1 MVFELED
8 STWIQRMGNNV
19 TTNIKTA
26 FSLDP
31 KGKKDHKSEK
41 PRIGIL
47 SFEVANAM
55 SKAVQL
61 WQSLG
66 DQEVHRLRTEVLKS
80 EAITYLVSDDDNY
93 LLGLACAEKLEDL
106 NHVATAVS
114 RLGKKCQEPALQGFE
129 HVYND
134 LLSGNIDA
142 RALEFL
148 IKDMDKKIKKMERY
162 IAATANLYQELEVL
176 TDLEQSARKLQMN
189 LRRQSNGNCN
199 NGGGGDN
206 NNCNGQRDC
215 GGGGAYYQRKIV
227 WQRQEIKHLRDVSLW
242 NTPYEKVVGLLARTV
257 CTIYCRICSVFGPQ
271 ALVSNSVSL
280 PLQFYDDDDDDDDEG
295 YRFPA
300 MSGPLERYGRS
311 PMEHYGRSPMAMSRG
326 GMGHCSTREIR
337 FASGP
342 LERSPVEAN
351 WGRRSGPILSRTGSR
366 KGCQHKDLG
375 SGPNVEAHTSV
386 CASREAQ
393 TSASASRG
401 SSPGRLFKECLNLN
415 ANHPPKRRSLYVEG
429 SVASKS
435 CNIESRYYETAMT
448 SASTSGHIGPV
459 SQTEGLP
466 ASGPIRYMHS
476 GPIYNKSPNT
486 RAQFGSKCKKLIH
499 APPSTLGG
507 SALALHYA
515 NVIILVEKLVRF
527 PHLIGHDARDDLYQM
542 LPTSVR
548 VALRS
553 RLKSYAK
560 NLASTVYDAPLA
572 ADWKDALEKMLG
584 WLAPLAH
591 NMLKWQS
598 EHNFEQQQVVSR
610 TNVLLL
616 QTLYYADQS
625 KTESTITELLVGLN
639 YICRYEQEVRASGLM
654 ECSSQDYDEYLE
666 WHCST

>member
-1 MVFELED
+1 MVFDLED
-8 STWIQRMGNNV
+8 SSWIQRMGNNV

-26 FSLDP
+26 LSLDP
-31 KGKKDHKSEK
+31 KGKKDHKTEK

-61 WQSLG
+61 WQSLD

-80 EAITYLVSDDDNY
+80 EAISYMVSDNENY
-93 LLGLACAEKLEDL
+93 LLSLVCAEKLEDL
-106 NHVATAVS
+106 NNVAAAVS

-134 LLSGNIDA
+134 LLLGNIDA

-148 IKDMDKKIKKMERY
+148 IKDMDRKIKKMERY

-189 LRRQSNGNCN
+189 LQRQSNGNCN
-199 NGGGGDN
+199 NGGGGGD
-206 NNCNGQRDC
+206 NNCNGQRNY

-242 NTPYEKVVGLLARTV
+242 NTTYEKIIGLLARTV
-257 CTIYCRICSVFGPQ
+257 CTIYCRICSVFGSQ
-271 ALVSNSVSL
+271 VLVSNSVSL
-280 PLQFYDDDDDDDDEG
+280 PLQFYDDDDDDDEDDG
-295 YRFPA
+295 NRFPA
-300 MSGPLERYGRS
+300 MSGPLE
-311 PMEHYGRSPMAMSRG
+311 HCGRSPMAMSRG
-326 GMGHCSTREIR
+326 GMGHFSTREIQ

-351 WGRRSGPILSRTGSR
+351 WGRRSGPILSRTVSR
-366 KGCQHKDLG
+366 KGCQHRDIG
-375 SGPNVEAHTSV
+375 SGLNVENQTSV
-386 CASREAQ
+386 SASREAQ
-393 TSASASRG
+393 TSMSASRG

-415 ANHPPKRRSLYVEG
+415 ANHPPKRRSLYIDG
-429 SVASKS
+429 AVASKS
-435 CNIESRYYETAMT
+435 YNLESRYCETATTST
-448 SASTSGHIGPV
+448 SASTSGHRGNAFYPV

-466 ASGPIRYMHS
+466 ASGPIRHS

-499 APPSTLGG
+499 APSSTLGG

-515 NVIILVEKLVRF
+515 NVIILIEKLVRF

-548 VALRS
+548 MALRS

-560 NLASTVYDAPLA
+560 NLASTIYDEPLA
-572 ADWKDALEKMLG
+572 ADWKDALEKILG

-625 KTESTITELLVGLN
+625 KTEYTITELLVGLN

>member
-8 STWIQRMGNNV
+8 SSWIQRMGNNV

-26 FSLDP
+26 LSLEP
-31 KGKKDHKSEK
+31 KGKKDHKTEK

-134 LLSGNIDA
+134 LLRGNIDA

-148 IKDMDKKIKKMERY
+148 IKDMDKKIKKMEGY

-176 TDLEQSARKLQMN
+176 TDLEQSARKMQMN
-189 LRRQSNGNCN
+189 LHRQSNGNCSNGN
-199 NGGGGDN
+199 NI
-206 NNCNGQRDC
+206 CNGQRDC
-215 GGGGAYYQRKIV
+215 GVGGAYYQRKIV

-242 NTPYEKVVGLLARTV
+242 NTTYEKVVGLLARTV
-257 CTIYCRICSVFGPQ
+257 CTIYCRICSVFGSQ
-271 ALVSNSVSL
+271 ALASNSVSL
-280 PLQFYDDDDDDDDEG
+280 PPQFYDDDDDDEDDDDDDVG
-295 YRFPA
+295 NRYPF
-300 MSGPLERYGRS
+300 MSGPLEQHGRS
-311 PMEHYGRSPMAMSRG
+311 PMSMSRE
-326 GMGHCSTREIR
+326 GMGHCTTREIR

-342 LERSPVEAN
+342 LEMSPVEAN

-366 KGCQHKDLG
+366 KGFQQKDLG
-375 SGPNVEAHTSV
+375 SGPNGEAQTSV
-386 CASREAQ
+386 SGSREAQ
-393 TSASASRG
+393 ISMFGSRG

-415 ANHPPKRRSLYVEG
+415 AHHPPKRRSLYVEG
-429 SVASKS
+429 AVASKP
-435 CNIESRYYETAMT
+435 CNIESRYCDTATT
-448 SASTSGHIGPV
+448 SASTSTSGHRGPV

-466 ASGPIRYMHS
+466 ASGPIRYLHS
-476 GPIYNKSPNT
+476 GPIYKKSPNT
-486 RAQFGSKCKKLIH
+486 RTQFGSKCKKLIH

-515 NVIILVEKLVRF
+515 NVIILIEKLVRS

-572 ADWKDALEKMLG
+572 ADWKDALERILG

-616 QTLYYADQS
+616 QTLYYADQL

-654 ECSSQDYDEYLE
+654 DCSSQEFDEYLE